1 MFPVTHGYRGFLLLS
16 SLSIMITAAVTTHLL
31 APEPTSEPPPPP
43 VQVNPPE
50 SEPPP
55 SPAQVN
61 PPESASPPDPLAGK
75 TADESWAW
83 ALSLVPDLAKLTPRP
98 DTAGFSKL
106 NMHKGRLTLY
116 APKLTLGM
124 AENQPPPCLP
134 LPMILKDGSLV
145 TRVSLDG
152 RTASP
157 DLADDY
163 TIVRLGVDFND
174 HDTRTEGYDFEYR
187 SGGSDPLLSEV
198 GRGVIRYDGAPA
210 SYVVRCEAHEE
221 THTCSDAKRVCRW
234 CTPFV
239 LPVPDG
245 HFGQFA
251 SSMGQR
257 QTCDPCPPDPVG
269 QDLAALNRVVR
280 NRSFL
285 DVFPGAG
292 PSFYTSQ
299 AACKKAL
306 VALHAQ
312 RQGSLQIG
320 WQ

>member
-1 MFPVTHGYRGFLLLS
+1 MFPVTHGNRGFLLLS
-16 SLSIMITAAVTTHLL
+16 PLSIMITAAVTTHLL

-43 VQVNPPE
+43 P
-50 SEPPP
+50 
-55 SPAQVN
+55 PAQVN

-83 ALSLVPDLAKLTPRP
+83 ALSLVPDLAKLTPQP
-98 DTAGFSKL
+98 DIADFSKL

-174 HDTRTEGYDFEYR
+174 HDTRTEGDDFEYR
-187 SGGSDPLLSEV
+187 S
-198 GRGVIRYDGAPA
+198 
-210 SYVVRCEAHEE
+210 
-221 THTCSDAKRVCRW
+221 
-234 CTPFV
+234 
-239 LPVPDG
+239 
-245 HFGQFA
+245 
-251 SSMGQR
+251 
-257 QTCDPCPPDPVG
+257 
-269 QDLAALNRVVR
+269 
-280 NRSFL
+280 
-285 DVFPGAG
+285 
-292 PSFYTSQ
+292 
-299 AACKKAL
+299 
-306 VALHAQ
+306 
-312 RQGSLQIG
+312 
-320 WQ
+320 

>member
-1 MFPVTHGYRGFLLLS
+1 MRRTTLVLVLAAGCASRGHPP
-16 SLSIMITAAVTTHLL
+16 AEARREPPKLL

-43 VQVNPPE
+43 
-50 SEPPP
+50 
-55 SPAQVN
+55 PALVN
-61 PPESASPPDPLAGK
+61 PPESAPPPDPLAGK
-75 TADESWAW
+75 TADDSWAW
-83 ALSLVPDLAKLTPRP
+83 TLSLVPELAKLTPRP
-98 DTAGFSKL
+98 DTADFSKL

-124 AENQPPPCLP
+124 AKTQPPPCLP
-134 LPMILKDGSLV
+134 LPVILEDRSLV

-152 RTASP
+152 RKASP

-174 HDTRTEGYDFEYR
+174 HDARTAGDDMGYQ
-187 SGGSDPLLSEV
+187 SPGSDPLLSEV
-198 GRGVIRYDGAPA
+198 GRGVIRYDGAPV
-210 SYVVRCEAHEE
+210 SYVVLCGAHEE
-221 THTCSDAKRVCRW
+221 THACSDATKRVCRW

-239 LPVPDG
+239 TQVPNP
-245 HFGQFA
+245 GQAA
-251 SSMGQR
+251 SSMSQR

-285 DVFPGAG
+285 EVFPGHG

-306 VALHAQ
+306 AAKPSPGV
-312 RQGSLQIG
+312 
-320 WQ
+320 